1 MAKKNKTAQSKPFR
15 MADTECTE
23 FIPTPERW
31 AEFYGKWSSHMVR
44 SLWSHGSK
52 ADCEEAV
59 QVAFLKVVGLSEN
72 LKLRKELE
80 PRTEK
85 EWYAFVLWQAR
96 GVLSHMHQRAARFES
111 FNPDRHRGGLSVH
124 RRDCEHLRRVLDA
137 AIWEACRG
145 LRNPVAKYKAFVMF
159 TLDEAPAEKVVEAIP
174 EVFNANNLYQICARV
189 RRALAAAARRPG
201 STLAQLRCA

>member
-1 MAKKNKTAQSKPFR
+1 MQTRNENS
-15 MADTECTE
+15 TEK
-23 FIPTPERW
+23 FIPTLERW
-31 AEFYGKWSSHMVR
+31 AELYGQWFNRMVR
-44 SLWSHGSK
+44 SLWRHGSK

-59 QVAFLKVVGLSEN
+59 HVAFLKAAGLSEN
-72 LKLRKELE
+72 LKLRRKLE
-80 PRTEK
+80 SRTEK
-85 EWYAFVLWQAR
+85 EWYSCVLWQAR

-111 FNPDRHRGGLSVH
+111 FDPDRHHGGLSG
-124 RRDCEHLRRVLDA
+124 RRGDCERLRRVLDA
-137 AIWEACRG
+137 AIWEVCRDW
-145 LRNPVAKYKAFVMF
+145 RNPVAKYRAFVMF